1 MELSSRTAFY
11 ISAILHGVFFVT
23 LIVWTL
29 ISSLIAKEDNF
40 VFTMVSPP
48 ASALQS
54 EKSPLSS
61 EESPSEI
68 QAPEVEAEPLPSLS
82 YEEFI
87 KQHGA
92 PKAQKSVTPVKRKVT
107 VKDIDTENLRE
118 DLEKALASDH
128 WQEVSR
134 MTAVQQDEFQRYIG
148 SLKAQINQAWNKP
161 SQLSGRQFVATLRF
175 TVSSKGV
182 IYDVKIT
189 DSSKNELFDHSVL
202 TAFDR
207 VGRAA
212 PTPDGNAY
220 SLILTFRMKE

>member
-11 ISAILHGVFFVT
+11 ISAILHGVFFVV

-48 ASALQS
+48 SSALQS
-54 EKSPLSS
+54 EKSPVSS
-61 EESPSEI
+61 EDTAAQT

-118 DLEKALASDH
+118 ELEKALAGDH
-128 WQEVSR
+128 WQKVSR
-134 MTAVQQDEFQRYIG
+134 MTSVEQDEFQRYIS

-182 IYDVKIT
+182 ISDVQIT

-202 TAFDR
+202 AAFER
-207 VGRAA
+207 VGRAV
-212 PTPDGNAY
+212 PTPDGNTY

>member
-11 ISAILHGVFFVT
+11 ISAILHGVFFVL

-48 ASALQS
+48 SSALQS
-54 EKSPLSS
+54 EKSPVSS
-61 EESPSEI
+61 DDTAAEI
-68 QAPEVEAEPLPSLS
+68 QAPEMEAEQLPSLS

-87 KQHGA
+87 KQHGT

-118 DLEKALASDH
+118 ELEKALASDH

-134 MTAVQQDEFQRYIG
+134 MTSIEQDEFQRYI
-148 SLKAQINQAWNKP
+148 SRLKAQINQAWNKP

-182 IYDVKIT
+182 ISNVQIT
-189 DSSKNELFDHSVL
+189 DSSKNELFDNSVL
-202 TAFDR
+202 AAFER
-207 VGRAA
+207 VRRAA
-212 PTPDGNAY
+212 PTPDGNTY

>member
-11 ISAILHGVFFVT
+11 ISAILHGVFFVL

-54 EKSPLSS
+54 EKSPVSS
-61 EESPSEI
+61 DDTVAET
-68 QAPEVEAEPLPSLS
+68 QAPEVEAESLPSLS
-82 YEEFI
+82 YKEFI
-87 KQHGA
+87 KQHGT
-92 PKAQKSVTPVKRKVT
+92 PKAQKSGTLVKRKVT
-107 VKDIDTENLRE
+107 VKDIDTENLKE
-118 DLEKALASDH
+118 ELEKALVSDH

-134 MTAVQQDEFQRYIG
+134 MTSVEQDGFQRYI
-148 SLKAQINQAWNKP
+148 SRLKAQINQAWNKP
-161 SQLSGRQFVATLRF
+161 SQLSGRQFVATLHF

-182 IYDVKIT
+182 ISDVQIT
-189 DSSKNELFDHSVL
+189 DSSKNELFDNSVL
-202 TAFDR
+202 AAFEHVR
-207 VGRAA
+207 RAA
-212 PTPDGNAY
+212 PTPDGNTY

>member
-11 ISAILHGVFFVT
+11 ISAILHGVFFVL

-29 ISSLIAKEDNF
+29 ISSLIAKEDNY
-40 VFTMVSPP
+40 VFTMVTPP

-54 EKSPLSS
+54 EKSPVTS
-61 EESPSEI
+61 EETAAET

-107 VKDIDTENLRE
+107 VKDLDTENLRE
-118 DLEKALASDH
+118 ELEKALASDH

-134 MTAVQQDEFQRYIG
+134 MTSVQQNEFQRYIG

-182 IYDVKIT
+182 ISDVQIT
-189 DSSKNELFDHSVL
+189 DSSKNELFDNSVL
-202 TAFDR
+202 AAFER

-212 PTPDGNAY
+212 PTPDGNTY